1 MLQAKKILEQI
12 GAFQHIPAQRLSPY
26 TEMKV
31 WEKDSFANIHFDNND
46 NEIKQLGLS
55 QLGFILENAVIQHA
69 LWQQVSHKLM

>member
-1 MLQAKKILEQI
+1 
-12 GAFQHIPAQRLSPY
+12 
-26 TEMKV
+26 MKV

-69 LWQQVSHKLM
+69 LWQQVSTS